1 MLFINYILLICYLND
16 ISIDPVITTSL
27 ISSYILTGVSAF
39 LVNDY
44 YDKEVDQ
51 KAGKL
56 NLTDAI
62 SPYLVGCAILISFAL
77 SFLLI
82 NRISHNASLLLLVQ
96 FAALFA
102 YSHPIIRLKTKPILG
117 IITDSAYAYLI
128 PVLLLFVV
136 FDIKV
141 SDPKSFAF
149 LLFNFC
155 LGIRDILLHQK
166 NDQSNDIKSGINS
179 FAIRYKARVQ
189 AVIIIFEF
197 IASYSLCLFLIINFW
212 NSENQNYVLG
222 IVTAYLLTPLLPFF
236 KIQKLIEIN
245 YLLRFYVVVSSFII
259 FFWLFD
265 EKKYYFI
272 ILLIHPYIISII
284 QFFRPFILQLL
295 IQIKHITS
303 LIVNYL
309 LYFLFKLVG
318 RDLKKKPLYTRYDK
332 KSSN

>member
-1 MLFINYILLICYLND
+1 MLFGNYILLISYLDSTPVD
-16 ISIDPVITTSL
+16 IKIFLSL
-27 ISSYILTGVSAF
+27 FLSYLFTGISAF
-39 LVNDY
+39 LVNDF
-44 YDKEVDQ
+44 YDQEIDLT
-51 KAGKL
+51 AGKP
-56 NLTDAI
+56 NLTVKVNSYFIGFVVFLGFA
-62 SPYLVGCAILISFAL
+62 VSFAL
-77 SFLLI
+77 IQS
-82 NRISHNASLLLLVQ
+82 ISLFGSYLLLCQFVALLV
-96 FAALFA
+96 
-102 YSHPIIRLKTKPILG
+102 YSHPAVRLKTKPILG
-117 IITDSAYAYLI
+117 VITDSVYAYII
-128 PVLLLFVV
+128 PVLLLLVV
-136 FDIKV
+136 YEVEITE
-141 SDPKSFAF
+141 PTYLAF

-155 LGIRDILLHQK
+155 IGIRDILIHQK
-166 NDQSNDIKSGINS
+166 KDEVNDLKSGISS